1 MAFLDYFDECLFSF
15 VENKLFHNYQKKKK
29 KKRMYN

>member
-15 VENKLFHNYQKKKK
+15 AENKLFHNYQKKKK
-29 KKRMYN
+29 NENV